1 MRLHNIGEIND
12 FLETVDRC
20 KGDVWL
26 ESAEGDKLSL
36 KSSLSR
42 YVAIAD
48 LIRDKGEMLEL
59 YCSLPEDEAKF
70 MYLFSEHPNIV

>member
-1 MRLHNIGEIND
+1 MRLHNIGEVND

-20 KGDVWL
+20 K
-26 ESAEGDKLSL
+26 GDKLSL

-48 LIRDKGEMLEL
+48 LIRDKGETLEL

>member
-1 MRLHNIGEIND
+1 MRLHNIGEVND

-20 KGDVWL
+20 EGDVWL

-42 YVAIAD
+42 YIVIAD

>member
-1 MRLHNIGEIND
+1 MRLHNICEVND
-12 FLETVDRC
+12 FLDTVDC
-20 KGDVWL
+20 CEGDVWL
-26 ESAEGDKLSL
+26 DSFEGDKLSL
-36 KSSLSR
+36 KTSLIR

-48 LIRDKGEMLEL
+48 FIRDKGEMLEL

>member
-20 KGDVWL
+20 EGDVWL
-26 ESAEGDKLSL
+26 ESAEGDRLSL

-48 LIRDKGEMLEL
+48 LIRDKGETLEL

-70 MYLFSEHPNIV
+70 MYLFSEHPEIV

>member
-1 MRLHNIGEIND
+1 MRLHNIGEVND

-36 KSSLSR
+36 K
-42 YVAIAD
+42 
-48 LIRDKGEMLEL
+48 
-59 YCSLPEDEAKF
+59 F